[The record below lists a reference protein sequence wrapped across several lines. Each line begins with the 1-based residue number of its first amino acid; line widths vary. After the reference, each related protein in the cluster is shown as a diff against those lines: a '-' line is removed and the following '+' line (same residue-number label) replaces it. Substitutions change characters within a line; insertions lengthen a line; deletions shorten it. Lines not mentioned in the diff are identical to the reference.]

1 MRKRPIRWGRS
12 FAVAGGVASALA
24 GCTALLG
31 DFTTGPAAGADAGP
45 GGGGTDG
52 PASVEASDDG
62 AEDSTAAMG
71 GDTGPI
77 DAGEAGDGSDGAAPL
92 LDCST
97 WAYATPITLETLTT
111 GNRLVQGALTIYAI
125 PQAGGGSNVRVVA
138 GKNGNS
144 PFSVYSL
151 DRSQTPPLLDV
162 TAPSNAYFQ
171 ALASA
176 VHRSPG
182 KASTYT
188 VVLAYTRASAAV
200 SATYEAYVLQD
211 TLGNSS
217 PIPSPYPVYQL
228 TPGQATPSSMKVLP
242 LATTDLFLAIENPAM
257 SGGVT
262 TYSYGAGIATTAAEV
277 TTLAPI
283 SQSFNLDDFTDG
295 SLFHDSVNDTVY
307 VYDQND
313 VSSPGMSSW
322 ALPDTVPTDAGA
334 PTKRALGAI
343 SAFMPSIAEN
353 TTAAA
358 ADIAYVESTLS
369 GNFVTSVAY
378 RAGTIP
384 YAAATPDLDTWMST
398 DLPIVRNYSNVFDAP
413 TGLVGT
419 SGSRWASD
427 NIMLLGPGAKAAASV
442 DASNGGVPYGL
453 NMLWMD
459 ATGTLKAEARG
470 ATRLMPT
477 LGDFT
482 GVAAAPISLGNGPH
496 ATARWAVAWVE
507 AKTDDAGTYDVVS
520 YNELICQ

>member
-12 FAVAGGVASALA
+12 FVVASAVAGAVA
-24 GCTALLG
+24 GCTSLLG
-31 DFTTGPAAGADAGP
+31 DFTTGPGTGSSGEGGP
-45 GGGGTDG
+45 DG
-52 PASVEASDDG
+52 QAPVEASDDG
-62 AEDSTAAMG
+62 GDDSTVMG
-71 GDTGPI
+71 DDGGVI
-77 DAGEAGDGSDGAAPL
+77 GDAGEAGDGSDGSVPL
-92 LDCST
+92 LDCGT
-97 WAYATPITLETLTT
+97 WAYPTPITLETLTT

-151 DRSQTPPLLDV
+151 DRSQTPPLLS
-162 TAPSNAYFQ
+162 TIGPSTTYFQ
-171 ALASA
+171 AIASA

-200 SATYEAYVLQD
+200 SATYEAFVLQD
-211 TLGNSS
+211 TLANAGT
-217 PIPSPYPVYQL
+217 IPSPFPVYQL
-228 TPGQATPSSMKVLP
+228 TPVQATPNSMHILP
-242 LATTDLFLAIENPAM
+242 LATTDLFLTIENPSV

-262 TYSYGAGIATTAAEV
+262 TYNYGAGIATTAAEV

-283 SQSFNLDDFTDG
+283 SQSFNLDDFTEG
-295 SLFHDSVNDTVY
+295 SLFHNSVNNTVY
-307 VYDQND
+307 VYNQND
-313 VSSPGMSSW
+313 VSSPGLSSW
-322 ALPDTVPTDAGA
+322 ALSDTVPTDAGM
-334 PTKRALGAI
+334 PTKRPIGAI

-353 TTAAA
+353 TTASS
-358 ADIAYVESTLS
+358 ADIAYVESTLT
-369 GNFVTSVAY
+369 GNFVTSIAY

-384 YAAATPDLDTWMST
+384 YTAATPDLDTWVST
-398 DLPIVRNYSNVFDAP
+398 DLPLVRNYTNVFDAP
-413 TGLVGT
+413 TGLMGT

-453 NMLWMD
+453 NMIWMD
-459 ATGTLKAEARG
+459 ATGTLKSEARG

-482 GVAAAPISLGNGPH
+482 GVAAAPITLGNGPR
-496 ATARWAVAWVE
+496 ATARWALAWVE
-507 AKTDDAGTYDVVS
+507 AKTDEAGTYDVVS